1 MFQAKWNKDK
11 INRRPKILILAD
23 RNVLKSQAMN
33 EFNPMEKDLV
43 DINGKRYKKKRW
55 KEFLQME
62 MYFLLFI
69 NLLLRI
75 KIELLKI
82 VKKENEDDVIAIYK
96 QYPSNFFDLVIID
109 ECHRR

>member
-11 INRRPKILILAD
+11 TNRRPKILILAD

-43 DINGKRYKKKRW
+43 RYKWKRYKKEEVEK
-55 KEFLQME
+55 FLQME
-62 MYFLLFI
+62 MSFLLFI
-69 NLLLRI
+69 NLLLKI

-82 VKKENEDDVIAIYK
+82 VKKRMK
-96 QYPSNFFDLVIID
+96 MM
-109 ECHRR
+109 